1 MLEVIWKHALLRFTS
16 RFILRAMSDGFSTW
30 LEIDLEAI
38 RNNIRLLRRITG
50 TPIMAVVKANG
61 YGHGAKETA
70 RACVEAGADWCG
82 VARFEEAMALRKAGL
97 NCRILVMG
105 YTPPANLKNA
115 INNNISLTIYDLELG
130 ETYPRMI
137 KKSGG
142 SLNIHI
148 KVDTGMGRLGIRPE
162 DALKLV
168 EDLSACPGICVEGFC
183 THLSKADET
192 DRFSTLKQLEI
203 FTLLVET
210 LQQQGMRPE
219 IVHAANSAAALQYPE
234 SRFDLIRPGIAV
246 YGLNP
251 SNESPLPAGFMPA
264 LTWKARLTSKKVLP
278 PGHMISYGGIY
289 TTQSEEQIGVV
300 PVGYADGFR
309 RVAGEQVLLHGR
321 RVDVVGRVCM
331 DQCMIQI
338 SDLSDVQIG
347 DEVILMGDQAGESIS
362 ADEIAR
368 RWGTINYE
376 VVCGLSNRLPRI
388 YLG

>member
-1 MLEVIWKHALLRFTS
+1 MYYFHRKPALLRRPS

-38 RNNIRLLRRITG
+38 RNNLRQLRHLTG

-61 YGHGAKETA
+61 YGHGAIETA
-70 RACVEAGADWCG
+70 KAAMEAGAEWCG
-82 VARFEEAMALRKAGL
+82 VARFEEALALRKAGL

-105 YTPPANLKNA
+105 YTPPACLAQA
-115 INNNISLTIYDLELG
+115 IHENISLTIYDLALAEV
-130 ETYPRMI
+130 YPRQLP
-137 KKSGG
+137 KSKGP
-142 SLNIHI
+142 LNIHV
-148 KVDTGMGRLGIRPE
+148 KVDTGMGRLGINPK
-162 DALKLV
+162 DALRLV
-168 EDLSACPGICVEGFC
+168 EDLSRNPGIHMEGFC

-192 DRFSTLKQLEI
+192 DRSSTLDQLAK
-203 FTLLVET
+203 FTPLVAALEER
-210 LQQQGMRPE
+210 GIRPE
-219 IVHAANSAAALQYPE
+219 VIHAANSAAALQYPE
-234 SRFDLIRPGIAV
+234 SRFDLVRPGIAV

-251 SNESPLPAGFMPA
+251 SKETPLPDGFLPA

-278 PGHMISYGGIY
+278 PGHMVSYGGIY
-289 TTQSEEQIGVV
+289 KTSSDEQIGVV

-309 RVAGEQVLLHGR
+309 RVPGQQVLLHGR

-338 SDLSDVQIG
+338 SDLPDVQIG
-347 DEVILMGDQAGESIS
+347 DEIILMGTQAGECIS
-362 ADEIAR
+362 ADEIAS

-376 VVCGLSNRLPRI
+376 VICGLSNRLPRI